1 MPSSNPTLNDFYNID
16 PIYNYNLEHKETEV
30 EYQGYGKKSNTT
42 TEMNS
47 INNININID
56 SWNFLESVNKSNTI
70 KELTI
75 IDIPTNY
82 EKEGPHSWMEFTYEK
97 ISFNVSYNNHISLD
111 SNWGI
116 GDIII
121 KYNYTDSD
129 DYGNQYIIE
138 DTLIIPNVVRNN
150 TSFDTKYYAYTKKF
164 NTWINE
170 KGNDKRMTLYNYLTV
185 ES

>member
-1 MPSSNPTLNDFYNID
+1 MDSNYPTFNQLFDLD
-16 PIYNYNLEHKETEV
+16 PIYNYRLEHKETEV
-30 EYQGYGKKSNTT
+30 EYKGYGKKSNTT
-42 TEMNS
+42 NEIKS
-47 INNININID
+47 INNINID
-56 SWNFLESVNKSNTI
+56 SWNFLESVYKSNTI

-97 ISFNVSYNNHISLD
+97 ISFNVSYNNHISFD

-129 DYGNQYIIE
+129 DYGNQHIIE
-138 DTLIIPNVVRNN
+138 DTLTIPNVVRNN
-150 TSFDTKYYAYTKKF
+150 ISFDTKYYAYTKKF

-170 KGNDKRMTLYNYLTV
+170 KKNVKRMTLYNYLIETN
-185 ES
+185 

>member
-1 MPSSNPTLNDFYNID
+1 MSSSNPTLNEFYNSD
-16 PIYNYNLEHKETEV
+16 PIYNYSLEHKETEV
-30 EYQGYGKKSNTT
+30 EVPSRDKKSNTT
-42 TEMNS
+42 TEIKS

-56 SWNFLESVNKSNTI
+56 SWNFLEAVNKSNII

-82 EKEGPHSWMEFTYEK
+82 EKEGLHPSMEFTYEK
-97 ISFNVSYNNHISLD
+97 ISFNVSHNNHISLD

-121 KYNYTDSD
+121 KYNYTQSD
-129 DYGNQYIIE
+129 DWGYQYII
-138 DTLIIPNVVRNN
+138 DDILTIPNVVRNN

-170 KGNDKRMTLYNYLTV
+170 KDNIKRMTLYNYITV
-185 ES
+185 K